1 MSNAPGADYANV
13 SALYQGQPGA
23 LPDLVSTL
31 KKLAASI
38 VTACREPLG
47 GSQERDST
55 SESDETTAPPETP
68 AARPAKAAT
77 RMENSNAQ

>member
-1 MSNAPGADYANV
+1 LSNAPGADYANV

-47 GSQERDST
+47 GSRESDST
-55 SESDETTAPPETP
+55 LEGRETAAPPKP
-68 AARPAKAAT
+68 APTRPAKAAT
-77 RMENSNAQ
+77 RMETSNAQ